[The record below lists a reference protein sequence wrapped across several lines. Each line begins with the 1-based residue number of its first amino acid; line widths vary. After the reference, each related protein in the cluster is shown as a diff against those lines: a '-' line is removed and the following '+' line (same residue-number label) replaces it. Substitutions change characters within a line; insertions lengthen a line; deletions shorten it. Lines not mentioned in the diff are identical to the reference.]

1 MSKHLKAIYCKY
13 CHSIIY
19 SMSNH
24 DFKSCACSKVS
35 IDAKGMRFG
44 FHDKSDFIELELD
57 KVFLYDNL
65 LELAYSNYGMLNIQ
79 LGKFVIK
86 PTSNENFYKQ
96 AIVNWEEFEPYFR
109 QVVTKSKL
117 DMFTEAKE
125 KGLVKK

>member
-1 MSKHLKAIYCKY
+1 MSKYLKAIYCKH
-13 CHSIIY
+13 CNSIIY

-65 LELAYSNYGMLNIQ
+65 LELAYQKGGKLNIE

-86 PTSNENFYKQ
+86 PTSNEKFYKQ

-109 QVVTKSKL
+109 QVVTKTKL
-117 DMFTEAKE
+117 DMFIEAKE
-125 KGLVKK
+125 RWLVVK